1 MLRKRALLFI
11 SAAFLIIATT
21 GAIQGQRVRPV
32 AAQQENS
39 AEKSQSDSVKQP
51 AAKGPALIEKF
62 IRPDVKPM
70 KGMTTV
76 YNQDGKFFIN
86 INDTLFERDII
97 MVTRISKAA
106 EGIRS
111 SFDGYAGDQLN
122 SGVFRFE
129 KGPGNKIFLRKVLNR
144 ERSKD
149 STQSMYEAV
158 LRSNLAAIVATFDIK
173 AQSADKRDNLIDVTD
188 FFSSDSETLFFR
200 KNTKTSFRLGGMQKE
215 SSYISAITTYPINTE
230 IKTVKTY
237 TLTDRGETATYE
249 LNNSFVLLPK
259 VPMTPRYADERVGY
273 FTTGYT
279 DFDLNPQGVK
289 PVRMITRWRLEP
301 KPEDV
306 EKYKRGELVEPAK
319 PIVFYIDPAT
329 PKEWVPYLIQG
340 VNDWQP
346 VFEKAGFKNAIYALE
361 TTSPLADPEWSLEDA
376 RFSAIVYK
384 PSDIPNASGPH
395 VNDPRSGEIIESH
408 INWYHNVMSLVRNW
422 YFVQC
427 SPVDPG
433 ARKMLFDTE
442 LMGQLVRFVSS
453 HEVGHTLGMRH
464 NFAGTASYT
473 AEQLRD
479 PKFLAENGH
488 TTSIMDYSRFNYVA
502 QPEDNIPRELLF
514 PRINHYDNWCIEW
527 GYRRFPEIDDPVK
540 ELPKLNQWIIEKT
553 KDKRYW
559 FGTESSANDPRL
571 QAEDLGEN
579 QMKANELGIKNLKVV
594 MANLNEWT
602 KEPNKDYEN
611 LRTMHGEVNN
621 QFRRYIGHVAKW
633 IGGIYQDPKTVEMP
647 GDVYT
652 IVERERQTEAMA
664 FLRRHLFDTPPVWLI
679 PDDYMNKFVS
689 RNETY
694 LERAY
699 STALSSLLSRRVLMN
714 LVSAETAQGKRAYT
728 SEDMF
733 KDLNSAIWDN
743 LHSGRGVDPYKR
755 VLQKIYVTTLVD
767 LYTGASASARM
778 GAVAKP
784 TSNPKDITE
793 SSALAYREMEY
804 LLMRLKKTWSRDYA
818 THAHNLYLIRFIEKT
833 LDSRAEDE

>member
-1 MLRKRALLFI
+1 MLKKKTL
-11 SAAFLIIATT
+11 LIISVAFMMFSSPEVMT
-21 GAIQGQRVRPV
+21 GQRVRTA

-39 AEKSQSDSVKQP
+39 AEKNQSDTVKPP
-51 AAKGPALIEKF
+51 ATKGPALIEKF
-62 IRPDVKPM
+62 IKADVKPM

-76 YNQDGKFFIN
+76 YKQDGKYFIN
-86 INDTLFERDII
+86 INDTLFNRDII
-97 MVTRISKAA
+97 MVTRISRSA

-122 SGVFRFE
+122 SGMFRFE
-129 KGPGNKIFLRKVLNR
+129 RGPDNKIFLRKILNR

-149 STQSMYEAV
+149 STQAMFEAV
-158 LRSNLAAIVATFDIK
+158 SRSNLAAIVATFEIK
-173 AQSADKRDNLIDVTD
+173 AQSADKSDNLIDVTD

-200 KNTKTSFRLGGMQKE
+200 KATKTSFRLGGMQKE
-215 SSYISAITTYPINTE
+215 SSYVSAITTYPINTE

-279 DFDLNPQGVK
+279 DYDLNPQGVK
-289 PVRMITRWRLEP
+289 PIRMITRWRLEP

-473 AEQLRD
+473 VEQLRD

-540 ELPKLNQWIIEKT
+540 EIPKINQWIIEKT
-553 KDKRYW
+553 KDKRFW

-579 QMKANELGIKNLKVV
+579 QMKANELGIRNLKMV
-594 MANLNEWT
+594 MNNLDEWT

-633 IGGIYQDPKTVEMP
+633 VGGVYQDPKTVEMP
-647 GDVYT
+647 GDVYA
-652 IVERERQTEAMA
+652 IVEKERQVEAMA
-664 FLRRHLFDTPPVWLI
+664 FLKKHLFDTPPVWLI
-679 PDDYMNKFVS
+679 PDNYMNKFVS

-699 STALSSLLSRRVLMN
+699 TTALNSLLSRRVLMN
-714 LVSAETAQGKRAYT
+714 LVTAETALGKNAYT
-728 SEDMF
+728 VNDLF
-733 KDLNSAIWDN
+733 NDLNSSIWSN
-743 LHSGRGVDPYKR
+743 LHTSRGVDAYQR
-755 VLQKIYVTTLVD
+755 VLQKAYVATLCD
-767 LYTGASASARM
+767 LFTGAATVARM
-778 GAVAKP
+778 GPVVKP

-793 SSALAYREMEY
+793 SSAIAYYQMRD
-804 LLMRLKKTWSRDYA
+804 LLLRLNRTGSRDKA
-818 THAHNLYLIRFIEKT
+818 THAHNLYLARYIEKI
-833 LDSRAEDE
+833 LEKPAE

>member
-1 MLRKRALLFI
+1 MKTL
-11 SAAFLIIATT
+11 LIISVAFMMI
-21 GAIQGQRVRPV
+21 ASPEVMNGQRVRPV
-32 AAQQENS
+32 AAQQE
-39 AEKSQSDSVKQP
+39 KPTDKPQSDTVKQP
-51 AAKGPALIEKF
+51 VAKGPVLIEKF
-62 IRPDVKPM
+62 IKADVKPM

-76 YNQDGKFFIN
+76 YNQDGKYFIN
-86 INDTLFERDII
+86 INDTLFDRDII
-97 MVTRISKAA
+97 MVTRISRAA

-122 SGVFRFE
+122 SGMFRFE
-129 KGPGNKIFLRKVLNR
+129 KGPNNKIFLRKVLNR
-144 ERSKD
+144 ERSRD
-149 STQSMYEAV
+149 STQAMYEAV
-158 LRSNLAAIVATFDIK
+158 LRSNLAAIVATFEIK
-173 AQSADKRDNLIDVTD
+173 AQSSDKRDNLIDVTD

-200 KNTKTSFRLGGMQKE
+200 KATKTTFRLGAIQRE

-279 DFDLNPQGVK
+279 DYDLNPQGVK

-319 PIVFYIDPAT
+319 PIIFYIDPAT

-361 TTSPLADPEWSLEDA
+361 ATSPQADPEWSLEDA

-473 AEQLRD
+473 VEQLRD

-527 GYRRFPEIDDPVK
+527 GYRRFPDIDDPIK
-540 ELPKLNQWIIEKT
+540 ELPKINQWIIEKT

-559 FGTESSANDPRL
+559 FGTETSANDPRL

-579 QMKANELGIKNLKVV
+579 QMKANELGIRNLKVV
-594 MANLNEWT
+594 MNNLDEWT

-647 GDVYT
+647 GDVYA
-652 IVERERQTEAMA
+652 IVEKERHAEAMA
-664 FLRRHLFDTPPVWLI
+664 FLKRHLFDTPPVWLI
-679 PDDYMNKFVS
+679 PDNYMNKFVS

-699 STALSSLLSRRVLMN
+699 STALVSLLSRRVLMN
-714 LVSAETAQGKRAYT
+714 LVSAETALGKDAYT
-728 SEDMF
+728 VNDLF
-733 KDLNSAIWDN
+733 KDLNSSIWSN
-743 LHSGRGVDPYKR
+743 LHSSRGVDAYQR
-755 VLQKIYVTTLVD
+755 VLQKVYVTTLCD
-767 LYTGASASARM
+767 LFTGAATVARM
-778 GAVAKP
+778 GAVVKP

-793 SSALAYREMEY
+793 SSAIAYYQMRD
-804 LLMRLKKTWSRDYA
+804 LLSRLNRTSSRDNA
-818 THAHNLYLIRFIEKT
+818 THAHNLYLARYIEKILET
-833 LDSRAEDE
+833 PAE